1 MNILTFDIEEWFHIL
16 DNDST
21 KTHKQ
26 WDNYEKR
33 IHFNMDKILNLLD
46 KNKLKATFFIVGWI
60 AQKYPEIVRIKDM
73 LECIAPFESSTKEE
87 FEIHRK
93 T

>member
-21 KTHKQ
+21 KTYKQ

-33 IHFNMDKILNLLD
+33 IHFNMDKIFNLLD
-46 KNKLKATFFIVGWI
+46 KNKLKQLFYSRVDCSKI
-60 AQKYPEIVRIKDM
+60 
-73 LECIAPFESSTKEE
+73 S
-87 FEIHRK
+87 
-93 T
+93 